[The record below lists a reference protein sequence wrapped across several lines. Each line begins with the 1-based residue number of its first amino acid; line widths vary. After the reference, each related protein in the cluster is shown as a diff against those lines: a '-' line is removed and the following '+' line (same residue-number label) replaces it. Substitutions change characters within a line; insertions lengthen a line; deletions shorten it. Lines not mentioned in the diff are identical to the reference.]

1 MPTYSAE
8 RQKPVTNVWSI
19 NFTRMFVLIPERQEL
34 ALCPFR
40 PFEHQASH
48 TTHRRR
54 TKTHTMAMV
63 LADGLYGGINPYTLT
78 ARIGPAWTRRSGPLE
93 DDARPDQFAWS
104 PAQGIKADLE
114 IKQDPGRLE

>member
-19 NFTRMFVLIPERQEL
+19 NFTRMFVLILERQEL

-40 PFEHQASH
+40 PSEHQASH

-54 TKTHTMAMV
+54 TKTHTLAMV
-63 LADGLYGGINPYTLT
+63 LADGLELRFFHILDSCGHFCPSQ
-78 ARIGPAWTRRSGPLE
+78 PS
-93 DDARPDQFAWS
+93 S
-104 PAQGIKADLE
+104 SS
-114 IKQDPGRLE
+114 

>member
-48 TTHRRR
+48 TAHRRR
-54 TKTHTMAMV
+54 IKDSHP
-63 LADGLYGGINPYTLT
+63 GYGFG
-78 ARIGPAWTRRSGPLE
+78 
-93 DDARPDQFAWS
+93 QWS
-104 PAQGIKADLE
+104 
-114 IKQDPGRLE
+114 